1 MSCELWNEVRCLELL
16 CHFWLQRRRSTSAR
30 TVLTSAAVRASH
42 TCWILVVFRFISFG
56 AVINYVNNMADH
68 IFLPLCT
75 AKLEGGEE
83 KLWGMIC
90 LNAWNTSSG
99 LSPKAKIQSLL
110 WILFSAG
117 DFNLSYFWVAQS
129 LIHWYKAYLHQGFLS
144 TCAVECYFS
153 WRIQIGGS
161 QKHSGLVAFC
171 IMVWKNWSAWKTG
184 SLLFSKW
191 GRRALWLPVLSCTLA
206 IDLRKGTWAQILEEQ
221 VSYELPLQEVEQQY
235 PCVSESVPL
244 SICPYFRSSS
254 VLHRV
259 L

>member
-30 TVLTSAAVRASH
+30 TILTSAAVRASH

-56 AVINYVNNMADH
+56 AVINYVNNMSDH

-99 LSPKAKIQSLL
+99 LSPKAKIRSLL

-117 DFNLSYFWVAQS
+117 DFKLFLGSSELNSLVQS
-129 LIHWYKAYLHQGFLS
+129 ISASGIFIHLCSRMLFFLAN
-144 TCAVECYFS
+144 TNRWFS
-153 WRIQIGGS
+153 E
-161 QKHSGLVAFC
+161 
-171 IMVWKNWSAWKTG
+171 
-184 SLLFSKW
+184 
-191 GRRALWLPVLSCTLA
+191 ALWAGS
-206 IDLRKGTWAQILEEQ
+206 ILHNGVEE
-221 VSYELPLQEVEQQY
+221 LK
-235 PCVSESVPL
+235 CVKNRQLTS
-244 SICPYFRSSS
+244 
-254 VLHRV
+254 
-259 L
+259 